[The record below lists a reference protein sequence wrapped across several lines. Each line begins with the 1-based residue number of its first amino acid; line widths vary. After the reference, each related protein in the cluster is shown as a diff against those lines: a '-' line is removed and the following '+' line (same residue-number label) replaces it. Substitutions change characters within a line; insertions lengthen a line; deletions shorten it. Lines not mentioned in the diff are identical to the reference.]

1 MTTTKPPKPS
11 RPPLLQRLRERRAL
25 SLEDVA
31 KETGACRSAVSKWEH
46 LLSEPQLRYR
56 KPYAEILGISLAR
69 LGRMYYEIDRG
80 GK

>member
-1 MTTTKPPKPS
+1 MTTKLKTPF
-11 RPPLLQRLRERRAL
+11 LQRLREKRAL

-31 KETGACRSAVSKWEH
+31 LKTGACRSAVSKWEH

-69 LGRMYYEIDRG
+69 LGKLYYELDRA
-80 GK
+80 